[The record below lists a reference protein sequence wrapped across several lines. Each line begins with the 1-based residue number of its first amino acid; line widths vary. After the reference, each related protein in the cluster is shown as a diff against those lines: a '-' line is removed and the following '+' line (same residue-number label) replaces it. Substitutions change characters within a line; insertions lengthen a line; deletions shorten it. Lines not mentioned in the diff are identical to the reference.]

1 MSGGLVCSCTDGA
14 SNSWCPWCNSSGGIG
29 APAGGAAWAGA
40 TCFLTLSLTVFRPF
54 FATCAREEVFLE
66 VFVFLVDFFIGFVFF
81 VIDFVFFVGG
91 MRLAMAPLSGTR
103 CKIVAVNDGWAR
115 IAPSSMRT
123 VAPCFEQMIPHT
135 FDPDA

>member
-1 MSGGLVCSCTDGA
+1 LLRANRGSNVGRFGVLVHGRRVELMVPVVQQLRRNRRTGR
-14 SNSWCPWCNSSGGIG
+14 WCRLG
-29 APAGGAAWAGA
+29 GA

-123 VAPCFEQMIPHT
+123 VAPCFE
-135 FDPDA
+135 